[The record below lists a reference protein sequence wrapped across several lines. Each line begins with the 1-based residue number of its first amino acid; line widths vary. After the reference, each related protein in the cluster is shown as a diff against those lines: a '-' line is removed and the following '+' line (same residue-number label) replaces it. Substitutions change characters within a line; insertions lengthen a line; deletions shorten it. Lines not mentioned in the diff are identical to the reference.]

1 MVRLDRSALAGDCQ
15 SLHHIMKFSD
25 VAGPIV
31 FFEQCQRIGSDAL
44 NAASTMF
51 SCVLEKGSEN
61 GRNVVRAFA
70 ERWEA
75 ELIHVQSI
83 EQIETKTTGL
93 DLNRQV
99 FVSGRDDAD
108 VHFDAVRIA
117 EGIDDVIFQ
126 DAEQLGLRRKAHLA
140 DFVEEERPT
149 GSKLELARFRV
160 LGICEGTALIS
171 EEF

>member
-15 SLHHIMKFSD
+15 SLHHVMKFPY

-31 FFEQCQRIGSDAL
+31 SLEQCQRLGSDAL

-51 SCVLEKGSEN
+51 SRVLEKGFQD
-61 GRNVVRAFA
+61 GCNVVRPCA

-75 ELIHVQSI
+75 KLIHVQSI
-83 EQIETKTTGL
+83 EQVEAKAAGL
-93 DLNRQV
+93 DLSRQV
-99 FVSGRDDAD
+99 FVGGRDDAD

-126 DAEQLGLRRKAHLA
+126 DAEQFGLCRKAHLT

-149 GSKLELARFRV
+149 GSELELARFRV
-160 LGICEGTALIS
+160 FGIREGTALIA